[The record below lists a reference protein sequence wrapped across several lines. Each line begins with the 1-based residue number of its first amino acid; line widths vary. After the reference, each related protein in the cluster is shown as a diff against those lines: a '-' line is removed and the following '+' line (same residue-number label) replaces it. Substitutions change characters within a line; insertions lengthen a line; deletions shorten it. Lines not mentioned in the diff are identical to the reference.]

1 MQVLFWALGWSNEWT
16 SPLALGEG
24 LKETNPLTWGA
35 CSAVGKPKK
44 REVNAVNHYSY
55 ALRR

>member
-44 REVNAVNHYSY
+44 REVNAVNH
-55 ALRR
+55 